1 MTYIS
6 VDVDLDE
13 IYDSM
18 SKREKQE
25 MLEVLFED
33 GFRPEGFENI
43 GGESNT
49 PLQTIFE
56 DNLHKIRNGYFQLEK
71 EEFDLITKI
80 ANRL

>member
-6 VDVDLDE
+6 VDIDLDE
-13 IYDSM
+13 IYSSM

-43 GGESNT
+43 GVESNT

-56 DNLHKIRNGYFQLEK
+56 DNLQKIRNGYFQLEK

>member
-6 VDVDLDE
+6 VDIDLDE
-13 IYDSM
+13 IYGSM
-18 SKREKQE
+18 SRREKQE

-33 GFRPEGFENI
+33 GFRPKGFENI

-56 DNLHKIRNGYFQLEK
+56 DNLQKIRNGYFQLEK